1 VRKFENADLQFREKG
16 GDSNI
21 SSRRI
26 ILIERTLQE
35 EIRLFQER
43 IELERREAAERR
55 ELLWEKMAKLEE
67 ARKMAGERERVRRE
81 KPEV

>member
-1 VRKFENADLQFREKG
+1 MRDLQFREKG

-67 ARKMAGERERVRRE
+67 AQKMAGERERVRME
-81 KPEV
+81 KSEV

>member
-81 KPEV
+81 KSEV